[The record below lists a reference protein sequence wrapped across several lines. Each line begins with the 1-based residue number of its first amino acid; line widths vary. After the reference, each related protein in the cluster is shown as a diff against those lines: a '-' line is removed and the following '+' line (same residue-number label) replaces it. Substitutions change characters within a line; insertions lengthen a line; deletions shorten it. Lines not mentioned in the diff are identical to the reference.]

1 MIDATGLVVAPGLV
15 DLSAR
20 LREPGLEYK
29 ATLESEMLAAVAGG
43 VTSLACPPDTDPPLD
58 EPGLV
63 EMLTRRA
70 SSLNLARVYPVGAL
84 TAKLEGERLTEMAEL
99 RDHGCIAFSQAEVPL
114 ADTQILWRA
123 LQYAAT
129 FGLAVWLRPQDPH
142 LAEGGVAHDG
152 EVATRLGLPGIP
164 AFAETIA
171 LGAILQLVR
180 VTGTRVHLCRL
191 SARES
196 VEMIRAAKREG
207 LPVTCDVSA
216 HHLHLSELDLGYFDS
231 HCHVVP
237 PFRSQRD
244 REALERGARRR
255 HDRRGLLGP
264 HAGRRG
270 REAAAVRRV
279 RAGHDRARAAAA
291 AHPEVEP
298 RSAPAARAGARAG
311 DLRPGAHPRHRCRA
325 SRRRRAGG
333 RLHLRSRR
341 PTSPSRLPACAAR
354 ARTRRSSATSCR
366 AWCAGRWW
374 RARCGSSGASPLQS
388 VAASRAGSHSPAH
401 DHSLFAHRAR
411 QLATAIR
418 ASGTQLYRDERDQGV
433 VRAPFERGGRDPEL
447 VAARQCS
454 PATSQTF
461 RAGSG
466 RAARA
471 SSRPAFAAPRAPAS
485 ATREQRAR
493 HAVEHD
499 QQDLGE
505 DDDEQRRQV
514 DRPIGGMKRR
524 KKP

>member
-1 MIDATGLVVAPGLV
+1 MRIHIKGGRLVDPKHGVDRPADLYIAEGRVAGIASAPRGFEADRVVDATGLVVAPGLV

-142 LAEGGVAHDG
+142 LAKGGVAHDG

-196 VEMIRAAKREG
+196 VEMIRAAKRDG

-244 REALERGARRR
+244 REALSAGLADGTIDAVCSDHTPVDDDAKQLPFGESEPGTTGLELLLPLSSSGAARRACRSCRRSRGRPPSRRGSSGSTPGISASARRR
-255 HDRRGLLGP
+255 TSAFSTPRRL
-264 HAGRRG
+264 H
-270 REAAAVRRV
+270 
-279 RAGHDRARAAAA
+279 
-291 AHPEVEP
+291 
-298 RSAPAARAGARAG
+298 
-311 DLRPGAHPRHRCRA
+311 
-325 SRRRRAGG
+325 RRALG
-333 RLHLRSRR
+333 
-341 PTSPSRLPACAAR
+341 AAQP
-354 ARTRRSSATSCR
+354 
-366 AWCAGRWW
+366 G
-374 RARCGSSGASPLQS
+374 Q
-388 VAASRAGSHSPAH
+388 
-401 DHSLFAHRAR
+401 
-411 QLATAIR
+411 
-418 ASGTQLYRDERDQGV
+418 E
-433 VRAPFERGGRDPEL
+433 
-447 VAARQCS
+447 
-454 PATSQTF
+454 
-461 RAGSG
+461 
-466 RAARA
+466 
-471 SSRPAFAAPRAPAS
+471 
-485 ATREQRAR
+485 
-493 HAVEHD
+493 HAVPR
-499 QQDLGE
+499 L
-505 DDDEQRRQV
+505 
-514 DRPIGGMKRR
+514 
-524 KKP
+524 